1 MADPI
6 SRSYEVFLE
15 NPESPTS
22 AAGRAAVAVAGTQA
36 FYDWDE
42 VNLRVPNYD
51 YQALTPNGMLASAG
65 LFAVKA
71 TRDGRLMATTH
82 NEPTC

>member
-1 MADPI
+1 MKNIFSSLACLMLCSLSALGHGSMADPI

-36 FYDWDE
+36 FM
-42 VNLRVPNYD
+42 
-51 YQALTPNGMLASAG
+51 TG
-65 LFAVKA
+65 
-71 TRDGRLMATTH
+71 TRSTYVCPITTIK
-82 NEPTC
+82 P

>member
-15 NPESPTS
+15 NPENPTS

-51 YQALTPNGMLASAG
+51 
-65 LFAVKA
+65 
-71 TRDGRLMATTH
+71 
-82 NEPTC
+82 